1 MNNASSA
8 PANGATGG
16 WIFRAVFLVLGAFA
30 IYYVYKALFRSEVK
44 RVVLIKDIH
53 SAKTDANKP
62 FVFDR
67 TVLPPLYEGGEYSV
81 SFWMYVNDW
90 NYRFNQAKDVLSI
103 ANTRTPN
110 GIVTL
115 GLQLDAKDGRLH
127 VLTSSVNNGTMASP
141 TNASSQ
147 APISQGTLTARAFD
161 SMFNTQAG
169 MGSNVSNDC
178 AVGPVDLQRWVHVV
192 VALNGKTVDVYMNG
206 KLARSCI
213 LPSIFKV
220 DSQGYTVNVAGHSGF
235 GGFISGVAASD
246 YAMNPEQV
254 YRTYQAGPLGDI
266 GLLDYLKSFFDPSA
280 IGTLDYPKM
289 NN

>member
-8 PANGATGG
+8 PTNGIMGS
-16 WIFRAVFLVLGAFA
+16 WIFRAIFLVLGAFA

-53 SAKTDANKP
+53 SAKTDASKP

-90 NYRFNQAKDVLSI
+90 NHRFNRPKDVLTI
-103 ANTRTPN
+103 GNTQALT
-110 GIVTL
+110 GTVTL
-115 GLQLDAKDGRLH
+115 NLHLDAMDGRLH
-127 VLTSSVNNGTMASP
+127 VLTSSVGNGAAASP
-141 TNASSQ
+141 TNTSSQ
-147 APISQGTLTARAFD
+147 APVSQGTLTSQMLNSLLD
-161 SMFNTQAG
+161 SQAG
-169 MGSNVSNDC
+169 MGNNSLNDC
-178 AVGPVDLQRWVHVV
+178 VTGPIDLQRWVHVV

-220 DSQGYTVNVAGHSGF
+220 DGQSYTINVAGHTGF

-246 YAMNPEQV
+246 YALNPEQV

>member
-1 MNNASSA
+1 MNNASAA
-8 PANGATGG
+8 PATGG

-53 SAKTDANKP
+53 VANTDQGKQYTFN
-62 FVFDR
+62 R

-81 SFWMYVNDW
+81 SFWMYVNNW
-90 NYRFNQAKDVLSI
+90 NYRFNLPKNVLSI
-103 ANTRTPN
+103 ANTQAPN
-110 GIVTL
+110 GIVTMGLVL
-115 GLQLDAKDGRLH
+115 GANDSQLS
-127 VLTSSVNNGTMASP
+127 VMTSSVSNGTAAASP
-141 TNASSQ
+141 TTTSTQ
-147 APISQGTLTARAFD
+147 APTGQGTLT
-161 SMFNTQAG
+161 SQLFNGIFTAQAG
-169 MGSNVSNDC
+169 MGSQTRANDC
-178 AVGPVDLQRWVHVV
+178 VVGPVDLQRWVHVV
-192 VALNGKTVDVYMNG
+192 VTLNGKTVDTYLNG

-220 DSQGYTVNVAGHSGF
+220 DSQSYAVNVADNGGF
-235 GGFISGVAASD
+235 GGFVSGVAVSD

-266 GLLDYLKSFFDPSA
+266 GLLDYLKSFFDPSS

-289 NN
+289 N